1 MNEYVM
7 QNFDWN
13 LLQSFLAVAEA
24 GSYSGAARL
33 CGHSQPTIGRHIQ
46 QLQTQLGTVLFQ
58 RGTKGYVPTRTGTAL
73 LVHARAMQ
81 EAAAKMSL
89 VAEGRAGEIAGTVR
103 ITASEMMAS
112 YTLPAIL
119 GDLLRLQPG
128 LQIEL
133 VATNSQENLLLREAD
148 IAVRM
153 ARPVQQDLI
162 GRHLGEVSLGLFAAQ
177 SYLDRVGG
185 PLDISDIRAHT
196 VLGYDRDETI
206 IRGMNALGFPTKRG
220 DFAFRIDDQAAYLEA
235 VCAGVG
241 IGATQVMLGKAKGL
255 VHLLPDLPI
264 PPLPV
269 WLTVHEELRTSARV
283 RCVFDFLAERLVGC
297 LE

>member
-1 MNEYVM
+1 MR
-7 QNFDWN
+7 NFDWS
-13 LLQSFLAVAEA
+13 LLQSFLAVAKA
-24 GSYSGAARL
+24 GSYSGAARV
-33 CGHSQPTIGRHIQ
+33 CGHSQPTIGRHIR
-46 QLQTQLGTVLFQ
+46 QLQEQLGTVLFQ
-58 RGTKGYVPTRTGTAL
+58 RGERGYVLSQTGTAL
-73 LVHARAMQ
+73 LEHARAMQ
-81 EAAAKMSL
+81 AAAARVSL
-89 VAEGRAGEIAGTVR
+89 VAEGRTEALCGTVR

-112 YTLPAIL
+112 YTLPAML

-153 ARPVQQDLI
+153 ARPTQQDLI
-162 GRHLGEVSLGLFAAQ
+162 ARHLGEVSLGLFAAQ
-177 SYLDRVGG
+177 SYLERAGVPQGAA
-185 PLDISDIRAHT
+185 DIMAHT

-206 IRGMNALGFPTKRG
+206 IRGMTALGVPVRRE

-235 VCAGVG
+235 LAAGVG

-255 VHLLPDLPI
+255 VRVLPDLPI

-269 WLTVHEELRTSARV
+269 WLTAHEELRTSARV
-283 RCVFDFLAERLVGC
+283 RCVFDFLAERLAGC

>member
-1 MNEYVM
+1 M

-13 LLQSFLAVAEA
+13 LLQSFLAVADA
-24 GSYSGAARL
+24 GSYSGAARQ

-46 QLQTQLGTVLFQ
+46 QLQTQLGAVLFQ
-58 RGTKGYVPTRTGTAL
+58 RGTTGYTPTQTGMAL
-73 LVHARAMQ
+73 LEHARAMQ
-81 EAAAKMSL
+81 AAAAKVSL
-89 VAEGRAGEIAGTVR
+89 VAEGRADEIAGTVR

-112 YTLPAIL
+112 YTLPALL
-119 GDLLRLQPG
+119 GNLLRQQPG

-177 SYLDRVGG
+177 SYLDQAGA
-185 PLDISDIRAHT
+185 LEEETDILKHT
-196 VLGYDRDETI
+196 VLGYDRDDTI
-206 IRGMNALGFPTKRG
+206 IQGMKALGFPVKRE
-220 DFAFRIDDQAAYLEA
+220 DFAFRVDDQAAYLEA
-235 VCAGVG
+235 LCAGVG
-241 IGATQVMLGKAKGL
+241 VGATQVMLGRVKGL
-255 VHLLPDLPI
+255 VRLLPDLPI

-269 WLTVHEELRTSARV
+269 WLTAHEELRTSARV
-283 RCVFDFLAERLVGC
+283 RCVFDFLAEQLPRC